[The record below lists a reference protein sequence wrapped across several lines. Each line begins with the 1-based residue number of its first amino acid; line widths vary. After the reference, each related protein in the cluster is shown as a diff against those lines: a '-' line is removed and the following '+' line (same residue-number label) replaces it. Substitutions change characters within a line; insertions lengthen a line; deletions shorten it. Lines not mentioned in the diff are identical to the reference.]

1 MEATEEVVAPFGA
14 SDARG
19 ADFDGGA
26 GSWLL
31 MAPCGVAWLVAG
43 VDARGCHDV
52 LRPAEVLDLVRRPCT
67 SRSALQA
74 R

>member
-1 MEATEEVVAPFGA
+1 MVVPFTA

-31 MAPCGVAWLVAG
+31 MVPCGVAWLVAG

-52 LRPAEVLDLVRRPCT
+52 L
-67 SRSALQA
+67 
-74 R
+74 